1 MTRTTI
7 NRWLARLRV
16 RAQGER
22 GLGLIESM
30 VAVAVLGTAVVA
42 FVTALSTGSIA
53 VRESEYETI
62 AQRLAQAELEN
73 IKSYT
78 YNPEATTYS
87 TDDVDTPE
95 GYSISVAVSSIPGT
109 DTDIQKITVAV
120 SLAGEDILPFENYKV
135 NR

>member
-1 MTRTTI
+1 MMRTTI
-7 NRWLARLRV
+7 NRWLAGLRGRV
-16 RAQGER
+16 QDER

-42 FVTALSTGSIA
+42 FVTALSTGSTA
-53 VRESEYETI
+53 VRECEYETI

-95 GYSISVAVSSIPGT
+95 GYSISVAVSSIPDT
-109 DTDIQKITVAV
+109 DTDIQKITVAI
-120 SLAGEDILPFENYKV
+120 SLDGDDILTVESYKV

>member
-1 MTRTTI
+1 M
-7 NRWLARLRV
+7 W
-16 RAQGER
+16 AQDER

-42 FVTALSTGSIA
+42 FVTALSTGSTA

-78 YNPEATTYS
+78 YNPEAITYS

-95 GYSISVAVSSIPGT
+95 GYSISVAVSSIPDT

-120 SLAGEDILPFENYKV
+120 SLAGEDILTVENYKV

>member
-16 RAQGER
+16 WAQDER
-22 GLGLIESM
+22 GLGLIESV

-95 GYSISVAVSSIPGT
+95 GYSISVAVSSIPDT

-120 SLAGEDILPFENYKV
+120 SLEGDDILTIESYKV

>member
-1 MTRTTI
+1 MTRTI
-7 NRWLARLRV
+7 VNGWLAGLRV
-16 RAQGER
+16 RAQDER

-42 FVTALSTGSIA
+42 FVTALSTGSTA
-53 VRESEYETI
+53 VRLSEYETI

-95 GYSISVAVSSIPGT
+95 GYSISVAVSSIPDT
-109 DTDIQKITVAV
+109 DTDIQKVTATV
-120 SLAGEDILPFENYKV
+120 SLAGEDILTVESYKV